1 MHLSAVFNEYG
12 LDIEQTKI
20 VRHPLNK
27 QDIRDIYKLGMIEAY
42 QSKQSKPVFDNCKYI
57 VSFIGTS
64 GNEAR
69 FVGVYEILERL
80 EGDIIKSKMPEGY
93 PYPEQF
99 DEGYYYVMKKTEIMN
114 DLRMRLCVD
123 WVNAVSWAQWARND
137 KKIISIA
144 PEEQKEFPGYEEV
157 ILSYADLFE
166 VIYGGEE
173 FQKWRDALS
182 NVNGIYLICDIG
194 CNKQYIG
201 STYNQEGI
209 LGRWKNYVDTHHGG
223 DKELI
228 AHLEKYPNAY
238 NNFQFTIMRIL
249 PKCVTDKEATV
260 IESLYKRKLNTR
272 YSEYGMNLN

>member
-12 LDIEQTKI
+12 LDIEKTKI

-64 GNEAR
+64 GTEAR
-69 FVGVYEILERL
+69 FIGVYEILERL
-80 EGDIIKSKMPEGY
+80 EGEIIKTRMPEGF

-99 DEGYYYVMKKTEIMN
+99 DEGYYYVMRKLDVMD
-114 DLRMRLCVD
+114 DLYKRLTVD
-123 WVNAVSWAQWARND
+123 WVNAVSWAQWAKND
-137 KKIISIA
+137 KRIISIA
-144 PEEQKEFPGYEEV
+144 PEEQLIFPGYEDV
-157 ILSYADLFE
+157 ILSYTDLFE
-166 VIYGGEE
+166 VIYGGEKY
-173 FQKWRDALS
+173 QKWRDALS
-182 NVNGIYLICDIG
+182 NVNGIYLICDVG
-194 CNKQYIG
+194 RNKQYIG

-209 LGRWKNYVDTHHGG
+209 LGRWKNYIDTYHGG

-228 AHLEKYPNAY
+228 AHLSKYPNAY
-238 NNFQFTIMRIL
+238 KNFQFTILRIL
-249 PKCVTDKEATV
+249 PKSVTDKEATM

-272 YSEYGMNLN
+272 NTEYGMNLN